1 PSSGPAPS
9 FWRTS
14 RARSFS
20 PGLSVPGS
28 ARTSC
33 QDATRPASTR
43 PICQWTPWRRT
54 SADAGTVAPTQSVSA
69 RRNKNR
75 ISCAPSLL
83 AAVDRKLGVDRRLGG
98 DRRHARHLV
107 ALRELDQPH
116 ALRVAGDG
124 RDVVAAQADR
134 LALLGHHHEVVLV
147 GHELDADDRA
157 VAVGGLDRDDAA
169 AAAMLAAVLVE
180 LGALAV
186 AVLTDGQQGLLA
198 GRREG
203 FHADDL

>member
-69 RRNKNR
+69 RRNENR
-75 ISCAPSLL
+75 ISSAPSLL

-116 ALRVAGDG
+116 ALRVARDG
-124 RDVVAAQADR
+124 FDVVAAQADR

-147 GHELDADDRA
+147 GHDLVALVEADAPDA
-157 VAVGGLDRDDAA
+157 GGAA
-169 AAAMLAAVLVE
+169 AHRADVALREADGDAVLRGDEQLV
-180 LGALAV
+180 GARR
-186 AVLTDGQQGLLA
+186 VLHFD
-198 GRREG
+198 
-203 FHADDL
+203 